1 MLVLLQLTAEGML
14 SIKNSWMHPRS
25 RSNEVA
31 DLGSIEDLSSI
42 PPNASLDVSDPTAT
56 TMTKH
61 RVGHQDNQD
70 RIKGF
75 NHDKPSGTTQIGGSQ
90 MWKSG

>member
-14 SIKNSWMHPRS
+14 SIKNSWMHHQS
-25 RSNEVA
+25 RSNEGT
-31 DLGSIEDLSSI
+31 DLGSFEDLPSI